1 MVEYH
6 IHHRDK
12 PGGVFGNGSRDMSR
26 KTLLVVLWVVSLGCG
41 LSVRATLAAES
52 KPNVI
57 LIMTD
62 DQGYGDV
69 SAHGN
74 PVLKTPELDK
84 LWKQSVRFT
93 DFHVAPKCTPTRGQL
108 LTGVDAMRNG
118 ATRVCQGRSMVRA
131 EFRMMPEFF
140 VDAGYATGLF
150 GKWHLGDSYPHRPR
164 FRGFQEVV
172 SFRAWGITSLADYWM
187 NTYFDPVLMHN
198 GVDKK
203 YKGYCTDIF
212 FREAMAWI
220 KRCKAAGK
228 PFFAYIPT
236 NTPHVPN
243 VVDDSYST
251 PYVGKHGGKKIP
263 DKFYGMIANIDEN
276 IGKLEA
282 FLKAE
287 GLRDNTI
294 LIFLSDNGTQSG
306 SAKEIFNAGMRDR
319 KGSVVDGGHRVP
331 LFVRWIDGRLQ
342 HGNDIGELAVVQDL
356 LPTLMDLCGLQGD
369 RSGQDGVSLA
379 GLLTGKTEKLPERT
393 CVTQIGFCCDKWDQA
408 VVMKDKW
415 RLIRGKE
422 LYNIATDPHQDRNV
436 CARFP
441 EVTAALNAHYDRWYA
456 GARAEWEQTRYIT
469 VGSEAANPVILYA
482 SDWQGD
488 YCDNRGGLIGARGK
502 GYWDLVVERD
512 GAYEVE
518 LRRWPKESGK
528 ALVEPFEN
536 RDWAKKSARPI
547 AKAQLIVADFDR
559 TVDTLPADQF
569 VNFTVNLKAGKTRLT
584 ANLLD
589 ASGKILCGAMYVH
602 VNRVGPAG
610 EGGQPSDAGQV
621 ERGGKSDPNVLFIA
635 IDDMNDWTTVF
646 DKNNPIKTP
655 NLERLAERGTFFENA
670 YCAAPACAPSRA
682 AIMTGRAPHR
692 SGVLTNGDAW
702 SVRLPDAVV
711 IPRYFMANGYQTR
724 TCGKIFHHGGS
735 GRDPK
740 DKPSFQQKGKW
751 HLHAG
756 RPPRNYNGYTRRPLS
771 SPAFDWGEHN
781 VNKHND
787 EYTVEWGADIM
798 KREWKAGMQPQFL
811 ALGIFRPHLPFW
823 APTRSFK
830 DYPGNEDLVQPHMP
844 DGDLGDVSPVGVEL
858 TLKERF
864 FQDNLQKQEDFS
876 AGSDEQLVRCYQ
888 AASTFA
894 DEMVGCILDRLDATE
909 QADNTIIVLWS
920 DHGYHLGDKECYVK
934 FTLWEKANHVPFII
948 VAPGVTKPGT
958 RCKAPVSLLDI
969 YPTLV
974 DLAGL
979 PTNPKNDGV
988 SLKPLLENVGAEWD
1002 RPALMTYRKGNHAIK
1017 TADYRYIRYHDGS
1030 EELYT
1035 HADSWNVTNLADQP
1049 DMVPVLKK
1057 HRRLLDEAVGSE
1069 DQRAAA
1075 NGTELIP
1082 AREDARPPERP
1093 GTMTNGG
1100 RTSPRAADETSESV
1114 PFRTAPVA
1122 PVVAPAPVSSALLFP
1137 NSDFE
1142 TGTLENWTA
1151 EGDAFTVQPTKGDN
1165 PTARRR
1171 RDASAH
1177 QGGYWI
1183 GTFEKYDG
1191 KTGRPGQT
1199 RGDKPTG
1206 SLTSIPFVVKKTFIT
1221 FRVGGGAHA
1230 GRTGVS
1236 LLHDGK
1242 ATVMGSGFNSE
1253 TMKQVSFDASRFVG
1267 KQVQLVVHDK
1277 ATGHWGHINVDD
1289 FRATDKPAKKVAKT
1303 SPPATSDEPV
1313 NYANFNTYLD
1323 VGYDQP
1329 LRPQFHFTSRKNWL
1343 NDPNGMVY
1351 YDGEWH
1357 MYFQHVAIANNTGP
1371 KSWGNAKSTD
1381 LMHWVQYPHAVN
1393 PYPNVFGKEGHHTVW
1408 SGSAVVDVLDALGK
1422 QQGDTKTLFALFTAT
1437 NPDGFFQGGAYST
1450 DKGRTWTKVNGGKPV
1465 IPHQKGFSRGQRD
1478 PRIFYYAPGKC
1489 YYTIMMIGGPER
1501 KVRLWKSTNLLDWE
1515 QAFDI
1520 PNKAAECIDM
1530 YEAAVDGDSANA
1542 RWVIA
1547 NAGTGYEVG
1556 EFDGKSWKGHGNQDA
1571 NGKPLRF
1578 DYGDSYYAA
1587 QVFNQAPGG
1596 RIVHVGW
1603 LRCKAAGYRPFLEA
1617 GMPFTQQMS
1626 VPAEI
1631 TLRTTPDGI
1640 RMYRNPVKEIETL
1653 YRASHRFEG
1662 LDVQAL
1668 NAKLRGVQPELVDLT
1683 LAFEP
1688 KGDLV
1693 LSVRGLKIA
1702 YVAES
1707 HEIVFENPK
1716 RVEGIRRAWKK
1727 DQPFRDN
1734 GIRKIP
1740 APLVAGKVTL
1750 RALVDRASLELF
1762 VNNGQA
1768 AASFVVVPDPANRTI
1783 TVAGGAKVTFES
1795 VEVNEL
1801 TSAWNE

>member
-1 MVEYH
+1 MKLSSM
-6 IHHRDK
+6 IHAAGLVAMMAA
-12 PGGVFGNGSRDMSR
+12 GGAFAQDPSSPKGYDV
-26 KTLLVVLWVVSLGCG
+26 T
-41 LSVRATLAAES
+41 S
-52 KPNVI
+52 KPNVL

-74 PVLKTPELDK
+74 PVLNTPELDK
-84 LWKQSVRFT
+84 LREQSVRFT

-164 FRGFQEVV
+164 FCGFQEVV

-187 NTYFDPVLMHN
+187 NSYFDPVLMHN
-198 GVDKK
+198 GVDTK

-243 VVDDSYST
+243 IVDDSYSA
-251 PYVGKHGGKKIP
+251 PYVGKHGGKQIP
-263 DKFYGMIANIDEN
+263 HKFYGMIANIDEN

-294 LIFLSDNGTQSG
+294 LVFLSDNGTQSG
-306 SAKEIFNAGMRDR
+306 PAKEIFNAGMRDR

-342 HGNDIGELAVVQDL
+342 HGADISELTVVQDL
-356 LPTLMDLCGLQGD
+356 LPTLMDLCGLRTD
-369 RSGQDGVSLA
+369 RAGLDGVSLA
-379 GLLTGKTEKLPERT
+379 GLLTGKAEKLPERT
-393 CVTQIGFCCDKWDQA
+393 CVMQIGFSCDKWNQA

-415 RLIRGKE
+415 RLIRGSQ
-422 LYNIATDPHQDRNV
+422 LYNIATDPHQDKNV
-436 CARFP
+436 FDQFP
-441 EVTAALNAHYDRWYA
+441 EVAAAMNAYYDQWFEK
-456 GARAEWEQTRYIT
+456 ARPAFEKTRYIT
-469 VGSEAANPVILYA
+469 VGSETANPVILYA

-502 GYWDLVVERD
+502 GTWDLIVERE
-512 GAYEVE
+512 GTYKVE
-518 LRRWPKESGK
+518 LRRWPRESGK

-547 AKAQLIVADFDR
+547 AKAQLMVADFDE
-559 TVDTLPADQF
+559 TADTRPDDRSAS
-569 VNFTVNLKAGKTRLT
+569 FTVNLKAGKTRLT

-589 ASGKILCGAMYVH
+589 ASGEILCGAMYVH

-610 EGGQPSDAGQV
+610 GTGQASAAGKV
-621 ERGGKSDPNVLFIA
+621 DRDGKLQPNVLFIA
-635 IDDMNDWTTVF
+635 IDDMNDWTTLF
-646 DKNNPIKTP
+646 DKRNPIKTP
-655 NLERLAERGTFFENA
+655 HLERLAARGTFFENA

-682 AIMTGRAPHR
+682 AIMTGRAPHK
-692 SGVLTNGDAW
+692 SGVLMNGNAW
-702 SVRLPDAVV
+702 SELLPDAEV
-711 IPRYFMANGYQTR
+711 IPRYFMTHGYQTR

-756 RPPRNYNGYTRRPLS
+756 KPEKNYNGYTTGPLS
-771 SPAFDWGEHN
+771 SPTFDWGEHN
-781 VNKHND
+781 VDKHND
-787 EYTVEWGADIM
+787 EYTVGWGAEIM
-798 KREWKAGMQPQFL
+798 TKEWKDGMQPQFL

-830 DYPGNEDLVQPHMP
+830 NYPGNKNLVQPHRP
-844 DGDLGDVSPVGVEL
+844 EGDLGDVSPVGVQM
-858 TLKERF
+858 TLKERW
-864 FQDNLQKQEDFS
+864 FQDNLPKQKDFS
-876 AGSDEQLVRCYQ
+876 PGSDEQMVRCYQ

-894 DEMVGCILDRLDATE
+894 DEMVGRILDDLDATG

-974 DLAGL
+974 NLAGL
-979 PTNPKNDGV
+979 PANPKNDGV
-988 SLKPLLENVGAEWD
+988 SLRPLLDDPDAEWD
-1002 RPALMTYRKGNHAIK
+1002 RPALMTYRAGNHAIK
-1017 TADYRYIRYHDGS
+1017 TADYRFIRYHDGS

-1035 HADSWNVTNLADQP
+1035 HADGWNVTNLAGRP
-1049 DMVPVLKK
+1049 DMGEVLKK
-1057 HRRLLDEAVGSE
+1057 HRRLLDEAVGGE
-1069 DQRAAA
+1069 EPKA
-1075 NGTELIP
+1075 
-1082 AREDARPPERP
+1082 
-1093 GTMTNGG
+1093 
-1100 RTSPRAADETSESV
+1100 
-1114 PFRTAPVA
+1114 APVA
-1122 PVVAPAPVSSALLFP
+1122 SPAPASGDLLFP

-1142 TGTLENWTA
+1142 TGTLQNWTA
-1151 EGDAFTVQPTKGDN
+1151 EGEAFTAQPTKGDN
-1165 PTARRR
+1165 SQVRRR
-1171 RDASAH
+1171 ETAAL
-1177 QGGYWI
+1177 QGEYYV

-1191 KTGRPGQT
+1191 KTGRPGQA

-1206 SLTSIPFVVKKTFIT
+1206 SLTSVPFVVKKKFIT
-1221 FRVGGGAHA
+1221 FRIGGGAHA

-1236 LLHDGK
+1236 IVCDGK
-1242 ATVMGSGFNSE
+1242 ETAMASGFNSE
-1253 TMKQVSFDASRFVG
+1253 TMNVVSFDASQFVG
-1267 KQVQLVVHDK
+1267 RQGQLVVHDK
-1277 ATGHWGHINVDD
+1277 VTGHWGHVNVDD
-1289 FRATDKPAKKVAKT
+1289 FRATDQPVKEVAKPVPAKA
-1303 SPPATSDEPV
+1303 SDEPM
-1313 NYANFNTYLD
+1313 NYDTFDTYLD

-1351 YDGEWH
+1351 FDGEWH
-1357 MYFQHVAIANNTGP
+1357 MHFQHVAIANNNGP
-1371 KSWGNAKSTD
+1371 KSWGNAVSTD
-1381 LMHWVQYPHAVN
+1381 LMHWRQYPHAIN
-1393 PYPNVFGKEGHHTVW
+1393 PYPNVFGQGGIHAIW
-1408 SGSAVVDVLDALGK
+1408 SGSAVVDVLNALGK
-1422 QQGDTKTLFALFTAT
+1422 QKGQIKTLYALYSAT
-1437 NPDGFFQGGAYST
+1437 NKEFFQGGAYST
-1450 DKGRTWTKVNGGKPV
+1450 DRGRTWTKINDGKPV
-1465 IPHQKGFSRGQRD
+1465 IPHQEGYSKGQRD
-1478 PRIFYYAPGKC
+1478 PRIFYYAPGKF
-1489 YYTIMMIGGPER
+1489 YVTIMMIGGKDR
-1501 KVRLWKSTNLLDWE
+1501 AVRLWKSTDLLNWE
-1515 QAFDI
+1515 KLFDI

-1530 YEAAVDGDSANA
+1530 YEAAVDGDPSNR

-1556 EFDGKSWKGHGNQDA
+1556 EFDGKSWKGYGNQDA
-1571 NGKPLRF
+1571 DGNPLRF

-1596 RIVHVGW
+1596 RIVHIGW
-1603 LRCKAAGYRPFLEA
+1603 LRSKTTGYRPFLDA
-1617 GMPFTQQMS
+1617 NMPFTQQMS
-1626 VPAEI
+1626 IPAEI

-1640 RMYRNPVKEIETL
+1640 RMYRNPVREIEKL
-1653 YRASHRFEG
+1653 YKATHRFED

-1668 NAKLRGVQPELVDLT
+1668 NEKLRSVQPELIDLT
-1683 LAFEP
+1683 LAFTP
-1688 KGDLV
+1688 KGNLT
-1693 LSVRGLKIA
+1693 LKVRGLDVEYI
-1702 YVAES
+1702 AES
-1707 HEIVFENPK
+1707 SEFVFENRK
-1716 RVEGIRRAWKK
+1716 RVEGIRKAWKK
-1727 DQPFRDN
+1727 DHPFRDN
-1734 GIRKIP
+1734 GIRRIP
-1740 APLVAGKVTL
+1740 APLVDGKVTL
-1750 RALVDRASLELF
+1750 RVLVDRASLELF
-1762 VNNGQA
+1762 VNDGQA
-1768 AASFVVVPDPANRTI
+1768 AASFVVVPDPANRAI
-1783 TVAGGAKVTFES
+1783 AVTAS
-1795 VEVNEL
+1795 HDLVVERVDVNEL
-1801 TSAWNE
+1801 GSAWGHVPARRDLGRANAGQAGSS